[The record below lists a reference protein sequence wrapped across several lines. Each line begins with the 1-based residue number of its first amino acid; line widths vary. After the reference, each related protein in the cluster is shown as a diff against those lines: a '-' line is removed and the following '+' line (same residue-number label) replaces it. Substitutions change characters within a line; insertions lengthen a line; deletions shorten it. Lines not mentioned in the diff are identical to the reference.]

1 MRTKAILFIFQS
13 ELPITESALADLGER
28 MTRHFGISGDI
39 DTTVYSPEEI
49 SNLLVTNAKKQAPK
63 ISFEENKLNPAE
75 NAIVFIGTKMRED
88 LVNYVGKAAFKNA
101 VMEKAE
107 ELLSSDAK
115 MYTAF
120 TKAMRE
126 LSRNNI
132 EVSSS
137 LMRKYHFS
145 KEKVFV
151 IKTCYDEL
159 FGV

>member
-1 MRTKAILFIFQS
+1 M
-13 ELPITESALADLGER
+13 TERLE
-28 MTRHFGISGDI
+28 INGDI
-39 DTTVYSPEEI
+39 DTTVFSPEEI
-49 SNLLVTNAKKQAPK
+49 ANLLVTNAKKQVSK

-88 LVNYVGKAAFKNA
+88 LVNYVGKAAFKHA
-101 VMEKAE
+101 VMEKVE

-132 EVSSS
+132 EVSAT

-145 KEKVFV
+145 KEKIFV